1 MELDCR
7 RVFWNRRHVVSVIAH
22 RSINGDLSVSHW
34 LTITV
39 ILIVC
44 ITLLAWFFSEEGSRM
59 LIAYITLRITMAIAF
74 FAWSAYVLIHFLVKY
89 W

>member
-7 RVFWNRRHVVSVIAH
+7 SVLWNRCHVVSVIAH
-22 RSINGDLSVSHW
+22 RSINGDLPVSHW

-44 ITLLAWFFSEEGSRM
+44 ITLLAWFFSEEDSRM
-59 LIAYITLRITMAIAF
+59 LIAYIALRIAMAFAL
-74 FAWSAYVLIHFLVKY
+74 FAWSAYVLIHFIVKY